1 MRILERWLKKY
12 IRFSIPPE
20 RLAERLTMLG
30 LEFESVERLDARYEG
45 FVVGE
50 VLDVSKHPNAD
61 KLTVCRVN
69 AGKQT
74 LQIVCG
80 GPNVAAGQ
88 KVVVGLVGA
97 TVPRNQHDANGP
109 PFVLARVNIRGV
121 ESSGMICSEF
131 ELDFGKDAA
140 GIMVL
145 ESDAKPGQSLGSWL
159 GLDDVAFDLEI
170 TPNRPDWL
178 SHIGVAREIAV
189 LTGGRAALPPV
200 RLKESS
206 EPAKKALSV
215 TVQDRKNCPRFA
227 ARVIRGVTVA
237 PSPRWLQ
244 NALRN
249 AGLRPRNNVVDI
261 TNYVMY
267 ECGHPLHAFD
277 LSLLKGG
284 AIVVR
289 QAKAGTLFTTLDGKA
304 HSLPE
309 GTVMVCDAE
318 KEVSVAG
325 VMGGE
330 NSEIRDAT
338 RDVVL
343 EAAYWN
349 PSSIRRT
356 AKFLGISSDASQR
369 FERGADPNGVTYALD
384 RAAQLVLE
392 LAGGTLLKGMIDVY
406 PKKINERLVP
416 LRVSRVGEI
425 LGTNPSANEIVKS
438 LSLLGIRKAAGTGNL
453 LKFRVPT
460 FRVDIER
467 EIDLIEEIARVHGYD
482 NIPEKTS
489 ATVNFSHPFPKS
501 NFRDRVRDSLIGR
514 GFHEAITNSMQKE
527 STAGLGHVVP
537 VKMLN
542 PQNQDMAA
550 LRTSLIPG
558 LLETIARNRNLGN
571 QDLRLFEV
579 GHVFQI
585 DDSPA
590 PKLIENFLEEE
601 RVGIAITGLAEPVH
615 WRGGSRRC
623 DLFDVKGEVEDLLGR
638 FALDKSRLISYSTT
652 NGLTDNTLAI
662 EIQGGYAGYLGQIS
676 KDVLRQFGVEDDVF
690 VAELQIASM
699 KGEAARAFV
708 PLPRYPKVRRDVAF
722 TVDAGVPAESL
733 QRTILESAG
742 GLLQAVNLFDVYE
755 GDPLPP
761 GKKSVA
767 FTLEL
772 MSREKTLT
780 DPEIEG
786 VVGRVVSDV
795 ERSHGASLR
804 SMR

>member
-30 LEFESVERLDARYEG
+30 LEFESVERLDAPYEG

-50 VLDVSKHPNAD
+50 VLEVSKHPNAD
-61 KLTVCRVN
+61 KLTVCRVST
-69 AGKQT
+69 GKET

-97 TVPRNQHDANGP
+97 TVPRNQHDPNGP
-109 PFVLARVNIRGV
+109 PFVLGKVKIRGV

-145 ESDAKPGQSLGSWL
+145 GIDAKPGQTLASWL

-200 RLKESS
+200 RLKESA
-206 EPAKKALSV
+206 EPAKKALAV
-215 TVQDRKNCPRFA
+215 KVQDRKNCPRFA
-227 ARVIRGVTVA
+227 ARVIRGVTIA

-289 QAKAGTLFTTLDGKA
+289 QAKAGTRFTTLDGKV

-330 NSEIRDAT
+330 NSEIRDDT

-356 AKFLGISSDASQR
+356 AKALGISSDASQR
-369 FERGADPNGVTYALD
+369 FERGADPNGVVYALD
-384 RAAQLVLE
+384 RAAQLVTE
-392 LAGGTLLKGMIDVY
+392 LAGGTLLKGMIDAY
-406 PKKINERLVP
+406 PKKIRERLVP

-425 LGTNPSANEIVKS
+425 LGTKITRNEIVKS
-438 LSLLGIRKAAGTGNL
+438 LALLGIRKAAGTGNL
-453 LKFRVPT
+453 MKFRIPT

-467 EIDLIEEIARVHGYD
+467 EIDLIEEVARVHGYD
-482 NIPEKTS
+482 NIPEKTT

-501 NFRDRVRDSLIGR
+501 SFRDRVRDSLIGS

-527 STAGLGHVVP
+527 SSASLGGAVP
-537 VKMLN
+537 VKMIN
-542 PQNQDMAA
+542 PQNQDMAV

-571 QDLRLFEV
+571 EDLRLFEV
-579 GHVFQI
+579 GHVFRM
-585 DDSPA
+585 DDSPV
-590 PKLIENFLEEE
+590 PKLVENFLEEE
-601 RVGIAITGLAEPVH
+601 RVGIAMTGLAGPVH
-615 WRGGSRRC
+615 WSGGSRPC
-623 DLFDVKGEVEDLLGR
+623 DLFDLKGEVEGLLGR
-638 FALDKSRLISYSTT
+638 LALDKSRFISYSTT

-662 EIQGGYAGYLGQIS
+662 EIQGGYAGYLGKIS

-690 VAELQIASM
+690 VAELQVASM
-699 KGEAARAFV
+699 IGEATRAYV

-767 FTLEL
+767 FSLEL

-786 VVGRVVSDV
+786 VVGRVASDV
-795 ERSHGASLR
+795 ERTHGASLR

>member
-12 IRFSIPPE
+12 VRFAIPPE

-30 LEFESVERLDARYEG
+30 LEFESVERLDARYQG
-45 FVVGE
+45 FLVGE
-50 VLDVSKHPNAD
+50 VLEVSKHPNAD
-61 KLTVCRVN
+61 KLTVCRVDV
-69 AGKQT
+69 GKET

-80 GPNVAAGQ
+80 APNVAQGQ
-88 KVVVGLVGA
+88 KVAVGLVGA
-97 TVPRNQHDANGP
+97 TVPRNQHDPNGP
-109 PFVLARVNIRGV
+109 PFVLGKVKIRGV

-140 GIMVL
+140 GIMIL
-145 ESDAKPGQSLGSWL
+145 AADAKPGQSLASWF
-159 GLDDVAFDLEI
+159 GLDDTAFDLEI

-178 SHIGVAREIAV
+178 SHMGVAREIAV

-206 EPAKKALSV
+206 EPARKALAV
-215 TVQDRKNCPRFA
+215 TVQDSKNCPRFA

-244 NALRN
+244 NALRS

-277 LSLLKGG
+277 LALLNGG

-289 QAKAGTLFTTLDGKA
+289 QAKAGTRFTTLDGKA
-304 HSLPE
+304 HTLPE

-318 KEVSVAG
+318 KEISVAG
-325 VMGGE
+325 VMGGA
-330 NSEIRDAT
+330 NSEIRDET

-356 AKFLGISSDASQR
+356 AKALGISSDASQR
-369 FERGADPNGVTYALD
+369 FERGADPNGVVYALD

-392 LAGGTLLKGMIDVY
+392 LAGGTLLNGMIDVY
-406 PKKINERLVP
+406 PKKLRERLVP
-416 LRVSRVGEI
+416 LRVNRVSEI
-425 LGTNPSANEIVKS
+425 LGTKLSGSEVVKA
-438 LSLLGIRKAAGTGNL
+438 LALLGIRKSAGSGNRL
-453 LKFRVPT
+453 TFRVPT
-460 FRVDIER
+460 FRVDIGR
-467 EIDLIEEIARVHGYD
+467 EIDLIEEVARVHGYD
-482 NIPEKTS
+482 NIPAKTS
-489 ATVNFSHPFPKS
+489 ATVNFDHPFPKAS
-501 NFRDRVRDSLIGR
+501 FRDGVREALIGR
-514 GFHEAITNSMQKE
+514 GFHEAITNSMTKE
-527 STAGLGHVVP
+527 STAGIGGVVP
-537 VKMLN
+537 VKMIN

-550 LRTSLIPG
+550 LRASLIPG
-558 LLETIARNRNLGN
+558 LLEAIARNGNLGN
-571 QDLRLFEV
+571 PDLRLFEV
-579 GHVFQI
+579 GHVFRI

-590 PKLIENFLEEE
+590 PKLVENFLEEE
-601 RVGIAITGLAEPVH
+601 RVGIAITGLAAPVH
-615 WRGGSRRC
+615 WSGGSRRC
-623 DLFDVKGEVEDLLGR
+623 DLFDIKGDVQDLLGK
-638 FALDKSRLISYSTT
+638 FALDKSRFISYSTT

-662 EIQGGYAGYLGQIS
+662 EIQGGYAGYLGQIR
-676 KDVLRQFGVEDDVF
+676 KDVLRQFGVEDEVF
-690 VAELQIASM
+690 VAELLIPSM
-699 KGEAARAFV
+699 QGGAARTFV

-722 TVDAGVPAESL
+722 TVDAAVPAESL
-733 QRTILESAG
+733 ERTIIESAG
-742 GLLQAVNLFDVYE
+742 ALLQAVNLFDVYE
-755 GDPLPP
+755 GDPLPA

-786 VVGRVVSDV
+786 VVGRVVADV
-795 ERSHGASLR
+795 ERSHGAALR